1 MHVENATE
9 YGGRQSAAR
18 YHLAGN
24 AKASSSPFQKTRCL
38 AGPNLNA
45 SVETNL
51 ADLGR
56 WEQQPPSVISEEVG
70 VARWCIP
77 LE

>member
-1 MHVENATE
+1 MC
-9 YGGRQSAAR
+9 YFFR

-51 ADLGR
+51 GNFIFDEIEMLSPQFHKFKYRYGHIDNIEFFIKR
-56 WEQQPPSVISEEVG
+56 IEK
-70 VARWCIP
+70 
-77 LE
+77 